1 VLASRVG
8 TRRYHLGVDSIVF
21 AAMIAQQ
28 AKNREFDGV
37 VVL

>member
-8 TRRYHLGVDSIVF
+8 TRRYHLGVDNIVF
-21 AAMIAQQ
+21 AAMTAQQ